1 VAAPLNDGCGASK
14 WWTPRVEAAEL
25 RFEGSKA
32 SNVELA
38 HLWTIPNSGE
48 MLGELGPDGQ
58 NAVAK
63 HARKYYSVT

>member
-1 VAAPLNDGCGASK
+1 
-14 WWTPRVEAAEL
+14 VEAAEL

-58 NAVAK
+58 KCGGK